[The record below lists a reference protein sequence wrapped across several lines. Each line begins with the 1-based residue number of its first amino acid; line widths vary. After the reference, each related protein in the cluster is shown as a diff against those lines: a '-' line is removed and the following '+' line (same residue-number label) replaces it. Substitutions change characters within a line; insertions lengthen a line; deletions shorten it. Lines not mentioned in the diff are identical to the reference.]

1 MILSLKMAMFI
12 LLVMQVAN
20 YMDSNEMVKLV
31 ILFLL
36 QGLHQNHR
44 VRYISCKKY
53 DKQYVL

>member
-1 MILSLKMAMFI
+1 MAMFI